1 MPLMRVGT
9 SNFQKEVLKSAEPVI
24 AIFSTEGCGPCE
36 RIETDLER
44 MATELAGKAKV
55 VKIDIVETP
64 ELAEQYGVCALPTLA
79 IFKDGDLIDI
89 MVGAQPGLRSWI
101 LLFKQRRTQGDHDS
115 KGAPHS

>member
-1 MPLMRVGT
+1 MKVGT
-9 SNFQKEVLKSAEPVI
+9 ANFPEEVLKSAEPVI

-36 RIETDLER
+36 GIETDLEH

-64 ELAEQYGVCALPTLA
+64 ELAKQYGIRGSLTLA

-89 MVGAQPGLRSWI
+89 MVGAQPGLDSWI